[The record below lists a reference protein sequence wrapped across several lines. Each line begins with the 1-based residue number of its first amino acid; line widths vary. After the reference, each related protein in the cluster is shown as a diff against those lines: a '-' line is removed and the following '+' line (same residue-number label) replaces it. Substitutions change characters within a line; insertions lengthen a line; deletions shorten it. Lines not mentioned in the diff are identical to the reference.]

1 MHTVRGFFYGFL
13 LGVGGALV
21 GFVIGVL
28 IKPPTTSV
36 TFILLAIGLLFLI
49 GAFLLRRRVR
59 RE

>member
-1 MHTVRGFFYGFL
+1 MRGFFDSFL

-21 GFVIGVL
+21 GFVIGLL

-49 GAFLLRRRVR
+49 GAFLLRGRVR

>member
-1 MHTVRGFFYGFL
+1 MRGFFYSFL

-21 GFVIGVL
+21 GFVIGLL

-49 GAFLLRRRVR
+49 GAFLLRGRVR

>member
-1 MHTVRGFFYGFL
+1 MRKMRGFFDSFL

-21 GFVIGVL
+21 GFVIGLL

-49 GAFLLRRRVR
+49 GAFLLRGRVR